1 MTTLFKKWM
10 GKMAQPPGTLIH
22 VGEQKTETM
31 SVCELS
37 YNPETVT
44 ECDIPDIN
52 EYSIR
57 PDFKGVTWLDI
68 NGIHDTSVIERVGG
82 IFNIHGLVLED
93 ILNTFQ
99 RPKIQDFD
107 EHLFLVLKMLSY
119 DTEKNELR
127 SEQVSF
133 LVGAD
138 WIISFQERPGDV
150 FEPVRERIR
159 KDKGRIRKM
168 KADYLLYALVD
179 AIVDNYFVLMEAV
192 GTDIEEAEASIVES
206 PSPEILHLV
215 QKLRKELI
223 FLRKGVWPLREILNT
238 LLRGETKLVEK
249 TTLIYIRDIYDHTIQ
264 VIETTETYRDMV
276 SGLQDLYLSSISNR
290 MNEVMK
296 VLTIIATLFIPL
308 TFIAGVYGMNFEFMP
323 ELKWKLGYFLVLGV
337 MLLLGLGMFLFFR
350 RKKWL

>member
-1 MTTLFKKWM
+1 MAKFLKKM
-10 GKMAQPPGTLIH
+10 LRKVSQPPGSLIH
-22 VGEQKTETM
+22 VGEQKTDTV
-31 SVCELS
+31 SVFELS
-37 YNPETVT
+37 YNMETVT
-44 ECDIPDIN
+44 KREIPDIN
-52 EYSIR
+52 EYSINR
-57 PDFKGVTWLDI
+57 DFRGVTWLDI
-68 NGIHDTSVIERVGG
+68 TGIHDTSVIEQIGG
-82 IFNIHGLVLED
+82 MFNIHGLVLED

-99 RPKIQDFD
+99 RPKVEDFD

-119 DTEKNELR
+119 DTEKNELC

-133 LVGAD
+133 LMGAD

-150 FEPVRERIR
+150 FDLVRERIR
-159 KDKGRIRKM
+159 KGKGKIRKM
-168 KADYLLYALVD
+168 KADYLLYVLVD
-179 AIVDNYFVLMEAV
+179 AIVDNYFVIMEAI
-192 GTDIEEAEASIVES
+192 GTDIEEAEARLLED
-206 PSPEILHLV
+206 PRPDTLHLV

-296 VLTIIATLFIPL
+296 VLTIIATIFIPL
-308 TFIAGVYGMNFEFMP
+308 TFIAGIYGMNFEFMP
-323 ELKWKLGYFLVLGV
+323 ELKWKFGYILVWVLMLGV
-337 MLLLGLGMFLFFR
+337 GSGMFIFFR
-350 RKKWL
+350 RKKWF

>member
-1 MTTLFKKWM
+1 M